1 MFNRRK
7 AFLSLR
13 WAVTDSLLTGGAFL
27 LAYLMRQH
35 LPGMREF
42 YFESP
47 LFGQLLFGV
56 VATWLVAGLAIGAY
70 RVPTFTSQPRV
81 ASLILKQALW
91 AGAAMIG
98 LLYLL
103 KMGAVSRLFML
114 LFVAI
119 NTLMLLAGRLVGPII
134 ARAPAWDAGAKK
146 HYVIV
151 GTGDEAASVARLVK
165 VEGGPYAEVLG
176 FVREGEGTAVP
187 MRRELESAV
196 GTRSVRI
203 WELDELTQLLKV
215 HVVDEVIFAV
225 DWQRMASLERV
236 FESCEEEGVKV
247 RWVVNFFPNMVSQVS
262 LDRLSDLPLLTFVT
276 TPDNEY
282 LLFVKRMFDVTVATA
297 MALVFALPS
306 LMVIIAIRISSLGPV
321 LFRQQR
327 CGLNGRVFTLYKFR
341 SMFADAAERRH
352 EMAALNEMDG
362 PVFKIA
368 KDPRITPVGR
378 FLRKFAIDEW
388 PQLLNVLKGDMS
400 LVGPRP
406 PLPQEVQQY
415 KQWQRRRLRMRPGL
429 TCLWVLEGQNRLD
442 FLSWMKAD
450 MHYIDHW
457 SLALDL
463 RILLQTIPHVL
474 SGKGI

>member
-7 AFLSLR
+7 AFLRVRL
-13 WAVTDSLLTGGAFL
+13 ALTDSVLTAVAFIA
-27 LAYLMRQH
+27 AYLIRQH
-35 LPGMREF
+35 LPALREF
-42 YFESP
+42 YFEKP
-47 LFGQLLFGV
+47 LFVELLAGV
-56 VATWLVAGLAIGAY
+56 IVTWLVAGSAVGAY
-70 RVPTFTSQPRV
+70 QIPAFHQAGWTIGRIVR
-81 ASLILKQALW
+81 QALW
-91 AGAAMIG
+91 GGTAMIG

-103 KMGAVSRLFML
+103 KLGDVSRSFML
-114 LFVAI
+114 LFAVI
-119 NTLMLLAGRLVGPII
+119 NTVMLLAGRLLV
-134 ARAPAWDAGAKK
+134 PALGRGVAGGMSAKRN
-146 HYVIV
+146 YVIV
-151 GTGDEAASVARLVK
+151 GTGDEAAQVAQLVK
-165 VEGGPYAEVLG
+165 AEGGAAAQVLG
-176 FVREGEGTAVP
+176 FVK
-187 MRRELESAV
+187 ESQDSSTQVVEAAHA
-196 GTRSVRI
+196 RI
-203 WELDELTQLLKV
+203 WELGELTQLLKD

-225 DWQRMASLERV
+225 DWQRMRELEPV

-247 RWVVNFFPNMVSQVS
+247 RLVVNFFPNMVSQVS

-276 TPDNEY
+276 TPDNDY
-282 LLFVKRMFDVTVATA
+282 LLFVKRTFDVVVSLA
-297 MALVFALPS
+297 MAALFALPS
-306 LMVIIAIRISSLGPV
+306 LVVILAIRLTSKGPI

-341 SMFADAAERRH
+341 SMYEDAARRR
-352 EMAALNEMDG
+352 EEVAALNEMDG

-368 KDPRITPVGR
+368 NDPRITPVGR
-378 FLRKFAIDEW
+378 FLRKFSIDEW
-388 PQLLNVLKGDMS
+388 PQLINILKGDMS

-406 PLPQEVQQY
+406 PLPEEVEQY

-429 TCLWVLEGQNRLD
+429 TCLWVLEGRNQLD